1 MYKSHEWQSKPTTH
15 QDSERFFKTF
25 SINQKI
31 FQVNRF
37 KSYQLQF
44 TAYQIQA
51 GQMVF
56 VRLDI

>member
-1 MYKSHEWQSKPTTH
+1 MNG
-15 QDSERFFKTF
+15 
-25 SINQKI
+25 NQNPRHIRIQNDFLKLFQLIKI